1 MTRVTTSGA
10 ASAETIARLRRLG
23 GRRSAAA
30 VAARAERCDLC
41 GTSLP
46 DDHRHMLQTDE
57 RRILCVCEPCLA
69 MRAGEPGLR
78 PTGTR
83 TAPLDGLDLDDELWA
98 AFRIPIG
105 LACFLRSSATGSVV
119 ALYPSPAGAT
129 ESELP
134 LEAWD
139 ELVARNPLL
148 RTLESDVEVLVV
160 NRLVP
165 PPRAAIV
172 PVDRCYA
179 LVGTIKSTWEGISG
193 GTAVADAVTAFF
205 DGLRPLG
212 AQ

>member
-1 MTRVTTSGA
+1 MTGPATTGA

-30 VAARAERCDLC
+30 VAALAERCDLC

-78 PTGTR
+78 PTGIR
-83 TAPLDGLDLDDELWA
+83 TVPLDAFDLDDELWA
-98 AFRIPIG
+98 AFAVPIG
-105 LACFLRSSATGSVV
+105 LAFFLRSSASGAVV

-139 ELVARNPLL
+139 ELVARNPVL
-148 RTLESDVEVLVV
+148 RTLETDIEVLVV

-165 PPRAAIV
+165 PPRFAIV
-172 PVDRCYA
+172 PVDRCYE
-179 LVGTIKSTWEGISG
+179 LVGTIKATWTGISG
-193 GTAVADAVTAFF
+193 GTAVEDAVTAFF
-205 DGLRPLG
+205 DGLRPRG